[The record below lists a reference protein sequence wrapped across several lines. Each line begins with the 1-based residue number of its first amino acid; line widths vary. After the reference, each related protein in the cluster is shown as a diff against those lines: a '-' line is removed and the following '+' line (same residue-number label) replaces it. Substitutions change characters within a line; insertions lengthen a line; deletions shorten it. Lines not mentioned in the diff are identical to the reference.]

1 MTEKESTSRRNF
13 KGKMQ
18 RKSCR
23 VTHYLTFD
31 KRVLQA
37 TRVPQLCVSFSW
49 ITLYIDMVCI

>member
-1 MTEKESTSRRNF
+1 MTEKESTSHRNF

-37 TRVPQLCVSFSW
+37 TRVPQLCVSW
-49 ITLYIDMVCI
+49 ITLYIDMVYI